1 MQFLD
6 TIGNKCCVFQS
17 YEESYNCLCSF
28 TFLTIQSCHDN
39 SLIKYIVDNILKLL
53 VGRDGHEEKA
63 KPVEVAFGGGG
74 IFWPIIK
81 CSEFLV

>member
-1 MQFLD
+1 MYFNRTKNLI
-6 TIGNKCCVFQS
+6 TVFVH
-17 YEESYNCLCSF
+17 LH
-28 TFLTIQSCHDN
+28 FLTIQSCHDN